1 MLNSLNLLNKMLWQ
15 ENKTDPNF
23 HEHDSNFK
31 LEKLCVIKN
40 SPNKCGTN
48 VEIAANVYW
57 KSIQSQISMYFSG
70 RRINVR
76 WHLKKTHVRCTKSI
90 DAPTMNGTFLYVQ
103 TKSYKR
109 CQIAK

>member
-40 SPNKCGTN
+40 SPNKCGTD

-76 WHLKKTHVRCTKSI
+76 WHLKKDSRSLYEIYWRADHEWHVSVRSNQK
-90 DAPTMNGTFLYVQ
+90 L
-103 TKSYKR
+103 
-109 CQIAK
+109 